1 MRLRAY
7 SCGDE
12 LADPLEGM
20 IPDTT
25 TNKPGKVFSGHR
37 HLEGLIDRFEPRKR
51 NKSLDTHLSTE
62 RRKAFGVLLIP
73 VPTDNDAHLARILDH
88 LSVQSIIDTGGVPR
102 NPRQDDVFQP
112 PASLLVQQRVI
123 YALNPIPEVDEI
135 YEYKDSKLTQTKKK
149 SPEFY
154 ANRTLSPTAKKKQ
167 EFDSG
172 EFFKEQ
178 YFYFR
183 EESERRDR
191 ESKNGE
197 S

>member
-12 LADPLEGM
+12 SGDPLEGLS
-20 IPDTT
+20 PDSNTS
-25 TNKPGKVFSGHR
+25 KPGKVYSGHR
-37 HLEGLIDRFEPRKR
+37 HLEWLIDRFEPRKR
-51 NKSLDTHLSTE
+51 NRSLDTHLSTE
-62 RRKAFGVLLIP
+62 MRKNFGVLLIP
-73 VPTDNDAHLARILDH
+73 VPTDNETQLARTVDQ
-88 LSVQSIIDTGGVPR
+88 LSVHSKADIAGVTR
-102 NPRQDDVFQP
+102 NSRQDQNQTP
-112 PASLLVQQRVI
+112 TSLLVQQRVM
-123 YALNPIPEVDEI
+123 YELNPIPEVDEI
-135 YEYKDSKLTQTKKK
+135 FEYKDSKLTQSKKK

>member
-12 LADPLEGM
+12 SGDPLEELS
-20 IPDTT
+20 PDSKTS
-25 TNKPGKVFSGHR
+25 KPGKIYGGHR
-37 HLEGLIDRFEPRKR
+37 QLEWLIDKFEPRKR
-51 NKSLDTHLSTE
+51 NRSLDTHLSTE
-62 RRKAFGVLLIP
+62 RRKNFGVSLIP
-73 VPTDNDAHLARILDH
+73 VPTDDEIQLVR
-88 LSVQSIIDTGGVPR
+88 TGDQVLVHSNADIEGATR
-102 NPRQDDVFQP
+102 NSRQDQAQT
-112 PASLLVQQRVI
+112 PASLLVQQRVM
-123 YALNPIPEVDEI
+123 YELNPIPEVDEI
-135 YEYKDSKLTQTKKK
+135 FEYKDSKLTQSKKK

-167 EFDSG
+167 DFDSG

>member
-12 LADPLEGM
+12 SGDPLEGL
-20 IPDTT
+20 IADP
-25 TNKPGKVFSGHR
+25 NPSKPGKVYSGHR
-37 HLEGLIDRFEPRKR
+37 HLEWLFDRFEPRKR
-51 NKSLDTHLSTE
+51 NRSLDTHLSSQ
-62 RRKAFGVLLIP
+62 RKKSFGVFLIP
-73 VPTDNDAHLARILDH
+73 VPTDNEIHLVEKVDP
-88 LSVQSIIDTGGVPR
+88 LSVHSKADIAGTTTNSR
-102 NPRQDDVFQP
+102 DDQAQTS
-112 PASLLVQQRVI
+112 ASLLVQQRVL
-123 YALNPIPEVDEI
+123 YELNPIPEVDEI
-135 YEYKDSKLTQTKKK
+135 FEYKDSKLTQSKKK

-154 ANRTLSPTAKKKQ
+154 ANRTLSPTIKKKQ